1 MRIYKLVT
9 CDILAPIFVKVSI
22 EYIIML
28 NLHIFI
34 GLYYAFTIIGTFL
47 EMSEVVRPHILLV
60 VMHKN
65 FLLKDFVE
73 SLFKPRKD
81 VTGARTVGQS

>member
-9 CDILAPIFVKVSI
+9 CDILAPILVKISI

-34 GLYYAFTIIGTFL
+34 RLYYAFTIIGTFL
-47 EMSEVVRPHILLV
+47 EMSKIVRTHKLLV

-65 FLLKDFVE
+65 FLLEDFVE
-73 SLFKPRKD
+73 SLF
-81 VTGARTVGQS
+81 